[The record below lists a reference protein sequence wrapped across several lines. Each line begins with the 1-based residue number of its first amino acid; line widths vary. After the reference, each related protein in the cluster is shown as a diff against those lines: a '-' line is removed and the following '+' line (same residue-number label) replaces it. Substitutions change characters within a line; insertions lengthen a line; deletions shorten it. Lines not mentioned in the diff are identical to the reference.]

1 MRVEEVSA
9 YDFVDLVGAYQE
21 VAEFASADR
30 VSDLLHLLEET
41 RHERFEGA
49 SEGGLQCLNHRE
61 GEDVLVSQQ
70 QCSDERGETADGH
83 WFLY

>member
-1 MRVEEVSA
+1 MQVEEVSA
-9 YDFVDLVGAYQE
+9 CDFVDLIEAYQE

-41 RHERFEGA
+41 RHGRFEGA

-61 GEDVLVSQQ
+61 GVGVLVSQQ
-70 QCSDERGETADGH
+70 RCSDE
-83 WFLY
+83 